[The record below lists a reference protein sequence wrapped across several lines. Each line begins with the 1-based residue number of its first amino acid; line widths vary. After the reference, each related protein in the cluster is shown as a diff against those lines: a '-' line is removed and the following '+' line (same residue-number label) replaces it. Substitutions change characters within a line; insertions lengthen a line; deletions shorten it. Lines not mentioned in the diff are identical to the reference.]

1 MLIYSKTSMTRTP
14 MTCLPWLIR
23 TRFFWVPRKFSNN
36 SRKQIF
42 KAILG
47 TFCAF
52 YHECRLGVLIRIA
65 SLKRFLWVHSTY
77 YLFIDRKDNPK
88 LFSFACW
95 PDTTINPQWLELP
108 MSRTNF
114 DGPEDVRVI
123 EVRLYISVKFDTG
136 TNKICFLLLWTL
148 FCLPSKKD
156 LL

>member
-1 MLIYSKTSMTRTP
+1 
-14 MTCLPWLIR
+14 
-23 TRFFWVPRKFSNN
+23 
-36 SRKQIF
+36 
-42 KAILG
+42 
-47 TFCAF
+47 
-52 YHECRLGVLIRIA
+52 
-65 SLKRFLWVHSTY
+65 
-77 YLFIDRKDNPK
+77 
-88 LFSFACW
+88 
-95 PDTTINPQWLELP
+95 